1 MPSREIWA
9 GALSLLLLHEE
20 TGCAHSAHNAARLL
34 DQICD
39 ADDVDDDTRRLCERA
54 SARLSND
61 TPRPEV
67 RHACP
72 A

>member
-20 TGCAHSAHNAARLL
+20 TGCAHSAYNAARLL

-54 SARLSND
+54 SARLSGD
-61 TPRPEV
+61 TPRPEA

>member
-1 MPSREIWA
+1 MPSRGIWA

-20 TGCAHSAHNAARLL
+20 TGCTHSAHNAARLL
-34 DQICD
+34 DQICE
-39 ADDVDDDTRRLCERA
+39 ADDVDDDTRQLCEQA
-54 SARLSND
+54 SARLACNE
-61 TPRPEV
+61 P

>member
-20 TGCAHSAHNAARLL
+20 TGCAHSALNAARLL
-34 DQICD
+34 DQICE
-39 ADDVDDDTRRLCERA
+39 ADDVDDDTRKLCERA
-54 SARLSND
+54 SARLACHE
-61 TPRPEV
+61 P

>member
-1 MPSREIWA
+1 MPSRELWA

-39 ADDVDDDTRRLCERA
+39 ADDVDDDTRKLCERA
-54 SARLSND
+54 SARLYLH
-61 TPRPEV
+61 EA

>member
-1 MPSREIWA
+1 MPSRELWA

-20 TGCAHSAHNAARLL
+20 TGCTHSAHHAARLL
-34 DQICD
+34 DQISD
-39 ADDVDDDTRRLCERA
+39 ANDVDDDTRKLCERA
-54 SARLSND
+54 SARLHSHE
-61 TPRPEV
+61 P

>member
-1 MPSREIWA
+1 MPSRELWA

-39 ADDVDDDTRRLCERA
+39 ADDVDDDTRKLC
-54 SARLSND
+54 
-61 TPRPEV
+61 
-67 RHACP
+67 
-72 A
+72 

>member
-1 MPSREIWA
+1 MPSRELWA

-20 TGCAHSAHNAARLL
+20 TGCAHSALNAARLL
-34 DQICD
+34 DQISD
-39 ADDVDDDTRRLCERA
+39 ANDVDDDTRKLCERA
-54 SARLSND
+54 SARLSNQE
-61 TPRPEV
+61 P